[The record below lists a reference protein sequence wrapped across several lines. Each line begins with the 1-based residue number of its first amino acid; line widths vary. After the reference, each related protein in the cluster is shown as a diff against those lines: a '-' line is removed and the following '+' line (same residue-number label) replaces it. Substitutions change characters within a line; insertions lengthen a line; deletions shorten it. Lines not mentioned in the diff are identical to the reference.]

1 MMDYIKRV
9 FQTVY
14 KLLMLKATDERRI
27 KYLRTLGIKIGDRCR
42 IRTMD
47 FSTEPYLIEIG
58 DHVAI
63 AAGTEFITHDGATWV
78 FEDDVEGGG
87 VFGRIKI
94 GNNVFIGINCI
105 ILSNTEI
112 GDNCIIGAGS
122 VVRGN
127 FPENSVIAGNPAQIV
142 SKTGIQRMISKQSP
156 GLVKTK
162 SLSAEQ
168 KDRLVKQH
176 FGIGQDSTV
185 KS

>member
-1 MMDYIKRV
+1 MKLYLLKCSDARRV
-9 FQTVY
+9 
-14 KLLMLKATDERRI
+14 
-27 KYLRTLGIKIGDRCR
+27 KYLRRLGMKIGERCR
-42 IRTMD
+42 IRTLK

-78 FEDDVEGGG
+78 FEDDVDGGG
-87 VFGRIKI
+87 IFGKIAI

-105 ILSNTEI
+105 ILPNTSV

-122 VVRGN
+122 VIRGQ

-142 SKTGIQRMISKQSP
+142 SKTGVQRMLSRQSP

-162 SLSAEQ
+162 NLSYSQ
-168 KDRLVKQH
+168 KDKMVKKH
-176 FGIGQDSTV
+176 FGL
-185 KS
+185 K